1 MLHLAKIGGNFQMKK
16 EMSKLNLGRA
26 NPKEIV
32 EGILKGEIPTPACIF
47 CREVRTGTL
56 LVFASLSG
64 QYAFCS
70 VCENCISSEMIE
82 SKMEVI
88 EKRVVEIYSK
98 GGNTNLEEQMFKGK
112 IVSREVGEA

>member
-1 MLHLAKIGGNFQMKK
+1 
-16 EMSKLNLGRA
+16 
-26 NPKEIV
+26 
-32 EGILKGEIPTPACIF
+32 
-47 CREVRTGTL
+47 
-56 LVFASLSG
+56 
-64 QYAFCS
+64 
-70 VCENCISSEMIE
+70 MIE